1 MKVVAYIDPV
11 AGGLSVLYPSYNDRA
26 RPSGET
32 DDECLT
38 RWAAKAIPDG
48 VTTHII
54 EHTDLPSDR
63 YFRNAWTWS
72 D

>member
-32 DDECLT
+32 DDE
-38 RWAAKAIPDG
+38 
-48 VTTHII
+48 
-54 EHTDLPSDR
+54 
-63 YFRNAWTWS
+63 
-72 D
+72 